1 MIDKWLKD
9 DHTYMQSQ
17 NPLRLGL
24 DSRGARRTGSSSATC
39 AAARS
44 WVGPGTVMGAGETQL
59 MHTLTT
65 AAKKGWAYMEDDAR
79 RTAQRGGEDENG

>member
-24 DSRGARRTGSSSATC
+24 EGLAALDLVERDVRGRTELGRARHGDGCR
-39 AAARS
+39 
-44 WVGPGTVMGAGETQL
+44 
-59 MHTLTT
+59 
-65 AAKKGWAYMEDDAR
+65 
-79 RTAQRGGEDENG
+79 

>member
-24 DSRGARRTGSSSATC
+24 EGLAALDRRARR
-39 AAARS
+39 ARLHGAE
-44 WVGPGTVMGAGETQL
+44 VGPGTVMGAGETQL

-65 AAKKGWAYMEDDAR
+65 AAKKGWAYMEDDEED
-79 RTAQRGGEDENG
+79 TGQLSEGEDENG